1 MERMSTITFGGPIKK
16 YVQTTPSADGV
27 SSLFLIECKSSF
39 WINVFKTQ
47 SKILLGDI
55 MH

>member
-1 MERMSTITFGGPIKK
+1 MSTITYGGPIKK

-27 SSLFLIECKSSF
+27 SSLFLIECKSLF
-39 WINVFKTQ
+39 WRNFFKIQ
-47 SKILLGDI
+47 SKILLGDK